1 MSLPSIAAIPLLKP
15 GITITPYQDDVASA
29 TPRFLLA
36 LGDSYFL
43 VSEKARA
50 LVLALL
56 RTPANDGELE
66 AGFEAETGLRVPAS
80 QLLAMA
86 GKTLPPALFHDAP
99 DAPRELPFIVSLTLL
114 GPRLAARAT
123 ACLSWMFAPA
133 LALPLL
139 ALFATLHVFALPM
152 AMHQGSATFSA
163 SDGVLLACLYMLSGL
178 IHELGHTAAC
188 RYFKCPHGGIGFGLY
203 YIFPAWYADV
213 TQAWRLSGRQ
223 RAVVDLG
230 GVYFQSVF
238 LIGVDAW
245 AIATGDA
252 LALKLVFIITFTMLF
267 TLNPVFKFDGYW
279 LLSDLSGL
287 HNLHQQVRR
296 STAAL
301 IATMLGKRPAA
312 TPSLRGGILYAYTVL
327 STCYMVYFAYFLF
340 TQIDR
345 LSHSLPASVA
355 RQWALVG
362 RAFAEPGWGVVVAL
376 AQFAGTLLWPLIIL
390 LGCIFFADKLRRSIT
405 DMVGTVRQARATPA
419 GADFAAE
426 KT

>member
-152 AMHQGSATFSA
+152 AMHQGSATFTA

-267 TLNPVFKFDGYW
+267 TLNPVF
-279 LLSDLSGL
+279 
-287 HNLHQQVRR
+287 
-296 STAAL
+296 
-301 IATMLGKRPAA
+301 
-312 TPSLRGGILYAYTVL
+312 
-327 STCYMVYFAYFLF
+327 
-340 TQIDR
+340 
-345 LSHSLPASVA
+345 
-355 RQWALVG
+355 
-362 RAFAEPGWGVVVAL
+362 
-376 AQFAGTLLWPLIIL
+376 
-390 LGCIFFADKLRRSIT
+390 
-405 DMVGTVRQARATPA
+405 
-419 GADFAAE
+419 
-426 KT
+426 